1 MLVSFQRALKK
12 VHFQVPTKSPQSTA
26 SMDNM
31 HNRLIFDL
39 GKSSQRNEI
48 TGKNLSK
55 VIKFEN
61 LVAKCCKVRKI

>member
-1 MLVSFQRALKK
+1 MLAGFLVY
-12 VHFQVPTKSPQSTA
+12 TKT
-26 SMDNM
+26 MDNM